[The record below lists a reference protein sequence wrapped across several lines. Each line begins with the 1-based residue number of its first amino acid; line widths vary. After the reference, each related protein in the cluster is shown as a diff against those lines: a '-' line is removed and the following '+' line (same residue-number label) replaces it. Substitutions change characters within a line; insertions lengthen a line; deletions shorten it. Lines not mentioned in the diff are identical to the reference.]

1 MALNLATLKT
11 RSLTAAIFVVV
22 MLTGLLWN
30 QWSFFVLFS
39 FIHFGCWGEYQRLIG
54 LIDPGYAKITPFHKY
69 GVRVA
74 GWSVLLYFTNDALQI
89 GGLSLQVLG
98 WWLGL
103 LFVFVL
109 PLAEILLVRDLSWKN
124 IGYSALG
131 LLYISLS
138 WGLLTNIRCL
148 FPENLLPVGSLL
160 PIGKLL
166 VLLTV
171 GSIWINDTMAYIVG
185 SMIGKTP
192 LSAISPKKTW
202 EGTIGGII
210 LAIVVM
216 GAAGHFLDYHYRDDG
231 DGGFNWAFPVHCMT
245 IAAISSVA
253 GTFGDLLESKLKRMA
268 GVKDSGSIMPG
279 HGGFL
284 DRFDSLLLATPF
296 VWLYVFLF
304 LK

>member
-1 MALNLATLKT
+1 MALNLATFKT
-11 RSLTAAIFVVV
+11 RTLTAAIFVIV

-39 FIHFGCWGEYQRLIG
+39 VIHFGCWSEYQRLMEQM
-54 LIDPGYAKITPFHKY
+54 DKEYAGITIFHKY
-69 GVRVA
+69 GVRIA
-74 GWSVLLYFTNDALQI
+74 GWCLMLYFTDGALSI
-89 GGLSLQVLG
+89 GGLSLHVIGL
-98 WWLGL
+98 WMGL

-109 PLAEILLVRDLSWKN
+109 PFAEILLVRELSWKN

-138 WGLLTNIRCL
+138 WGLLTNIRFL
-148 FPENLLPVGSLL
+148 FFESPFPPVG
-160 PIGKLL
+160 KVL
-166 VLLTV
+166 VMLII

-185 SMIGKTP
+185 SIIGKTP
-192 LSAISPKKTW
+192 LSVISPKKTW

-210 LAIVVM
+210 LAIVVI
-216 GAAGHFLDYHYRDDG
+216 GVIGYFVSEYP
-231 DGGFNWAFPVHCMT
+231 DGGSFNWGFPVNCMI

-253 GTFGDLLESKLKRMA
+253 GTFGDLLESKLKRLA
-268 GVKDSGSIMPG
+268 GIKDSGNIMPG

-284 DRFDSLLLATPF
+284 DRFDSLLLASSC
-296 VWLYVFLF
+296 VWLFVMLF